1 MHSSQ
6 DGSGIVVDRHT
17 NYSTENGGQ
26 YTFIHDGSDVA
37 VPNDQR
43 FWDDLIA
50 NKSETGMFCYEQ
62 DWLNS
67 EMDKSRTLGES
78 ATMGRTWMQQMNDG
92 CAKANG
98 DQPSFAAL
106 PSHSKVSVVLTQLRR
121 LQ

>member
-1 MHSSQ
+1 M
-6 DGSGIVVDRHT
+6 
-17 NYSTENGGQ
+17 
-26 YTFIHDGSDVA
+26 A

-106 PSHSKVSVVLTQLRR
+106 PSHSQVSAVGNGLTQLRR
-121 LQ
+121 VQ

>member
-6 DGSGIVVDRHT
+6 DGSDTVVDRHT
-17 NYSTENGGQ
+17 NYSSENGGQ

-50 NKSETGMFCYEQ
+50 NKSRTGMFCYEQ

-98 DQPSFAAL
+98 DHPLSRL
-106 PSHSKVSVVLTQLRR
+106 SPPIPKSVLY
-121 LQ
+121 